1 MKHINI
7 YIKVSLVILI
17 SFFLGCKEKVI
28 EPDAMP
34 MTVDKLLET
43 PGYTWV
49 NEVLATYQPDT
60 AIFNQI
66 KELIDTNRHKF
77 VIFARASCSCPGE
90 KKTFAETIKILRDLN
105 FPVSKYEIYAM
116 SARTNNNPYS
126 NIVNLN
132 QIPEIVVFKDEVPI
146 YYMSDT
152 LDQTI
157 KFEKT
162 YPITAEQ
169 LILEALKK

>member
-1 MKHINI
+1 MKII
-7 YIKVSLVILI
+7 RIFAIVLI
-17 SFFLGCKEKVI
+17 GFLWSCNEKVI
-28 EPDAMP
+28 EPDAIP
-34 MTVDKLLET
+34 MTVDQMLET

-49 NEVLATYQPDT
+49 NEVLVTYQPDT

-66 KELIDTNRHKF
+66 VDLIDTNRHKF

-90 KKTFAETIKILRDLN
+90 KKTFAQAIKILQDLN
-105 FPVSKYEIYAM
+105 FPESKYEIYAM

-126 NIVNLN
+126 NIVKLN
-132 QIPEIVVFKDEVPI
+132 QLPEVVIFKNEVPI
-146 YYMSDT
+146 YYMDDT

-157 KFEKT
+157 KFEKI